1 MTMEKLSKKE
11 YEQSERS
18 QTAHRT
24 INSLLSVIVLVLGYF
39 FLQSQLKPL
48 YEDISGIT
56 EQRIEKE
63 EIAQIFND
71 ESLRLCQYKDSLGN
85 ATIGVGHLVLEREKL
100 PKCISSHEAI
110 SLLIKDYRYAKHNV
124 EKRYP
129 WAEGEVKLVL
139 INMTFQLGE
148 NRLSKFKQTLKYL
161 EQGEYQLA
169 SGEVLDSTLYRQSP
183 RRLERHAA
191 RILAIAE
198 EVE

>member
-1 MTMEKLSKKE
+1 MEKLSKKE
-11 YEQSERS
+11 YEDSERS

-39 FLQSQLKPL
+39 FLQAQLKPL

-56 EQRIEKE
+56 EQRVERE

-85 ATIGVGHLVLEREKL
+85 ATIGVGHLVLKRDNL
-100 PKCISSHEAI
+100 PKCITSHKAI
-110 SLLIKDYRYAKHNV
+110 ELLTEDYRYAKANV

-129 WAEGEVKLVL
+129 WAEGETKLIL

-148 NRLSKFKQTLKYL
+148 NRLAKFKQTLKYL
-161 EQGEYQLA
+161 ENGDYQLA
-169 SGEVLDSTLYRQSP
+169 AGEVLDSVLYKQSP

-191 RILAIAE
+191 RILAMSQGDY
-198 EVE
+198 

>member
-1 MTMEKLSKKE
+1 MMNKQE
-11 YEQSERS
+11 YEDAERS

-48 YEDISGIT
+48 YDDISGIT
-56 EQRIEKE
+56 EQKVERE

-85 ATIGVGHLVLEREKL
+85 ATIGVGHLVLEKDNL
-100 PKCISSHEAI
+100 PTCITSHKAI
-110 SLLIKDYRYAKHNV
+110 ELLVKDYRYAKANV

-129 WAEGEVKLVL
+129 WAEGEVKLIL

-148 NRLSKFKQTLKYL
+148 NRFSKFTQTLEYL
-161 EQGEYQLA
+161 EEKEYQKA
-169 SGEVLDSTLYRQSP
+169 AGEVLDSVMYKQAP
-183 RRLERHAA
+183 KRLERHSA
-191 RILAIAE
+191 RILSLSNT
-198 EVE
+198 

>member
-1 MTMEKLSKKE
+1 MSLTKEEYDKL
-11 YEQSERS
+11 ERS

-39 FLQSQLKPL
+39 FLQAQLKPL

-56 EQRIEKE
+56 EQRVERE

-85 ATIGVGHLVLEREKL
+85 ATIGVGHLVLKRDNL
-100 PKCISSHEAI
+100 PRCITSHKAI
-110 SLLIKDYRYAKHNV
+110 ELLVEDYRYAKANV

-129 WAEGEVKLVL
+129 WAEGEVKLIL

-148 NRLSKFKQTLKYL
+148 NRLSKFTQTLEYL
-161 EQGEYQLA
+161 EEKKYQKA
-169 SGEVLDSTLYRQSP
+169 AGEVLDSVMYKQSP
-183 RRLERHAA
+183 KRLERHSA
-191 RILAIAE
+191 RILSLSNT
-198 EVE
+198 

>member
-85 ATIGVGHLVLEREKL
+85 ATIGVGHLVLERENL

-110 SLLIKDYRYAKHNV
+110 SL
-124 EKRYP
+124 
-129 WAEGEVKLVL
+129 
-139 INMTFQLGE
+139 
-148 NRLSKFKQTLKYL
+148 
-161 EQGEYQLA
+161 
-169 SGEVLDSTLYRQSP
+169 
-183 RRLERHAA
+183 
-191 RILAIAE
+191 
-198 EVE
+198 

>member
-1 MTMEKLSKKE
+1 MEKLSRKE
-11 YEQSERS
+11 YEESEHS

-39 FLQSQLKPL
+39 FLQSQLNPL

-71 ESLRLCQYKDSLGN
+71 EGLRLCQYKDSLGN

-100 PKCISSHEAI
+100 PECISYHQAI
-110 SLLIKDYRYAKHNV
+110 SLLIKDYRYAKQNV

-148 NRLSKFKQTLKYL
+148 NRLAKFKQTLKYL

-198 EVE
+198 EAE

>member
-1 MTMEKLSKKE
+1 MEKLSKKE
-11 YEQSERS
+11 YEDSERS

-39 FLQSQLKPL
+39 FLQFQLKPL

-56 EQRIEKE
+56 EQRVERE

-85 ATIGVGHLVLEREKL
+85 ATIGVGHLVLERDNL
-100 PKCISSHEAI
+100 PRCITSHKTIE
-110 SLLIKDYRYAKHNV
+110 LLVKDYRYAKANV

-129 WAEGEVKLVL
+129 WAEGETKLIL

-148 NRLSKFKQTLKYL
+148 NRLAKFKQTLNYL
-161 EQGEYQLA
+161 EDGDYQLA
-169 SGEVLDSTLYRQSP
+169 AGEVLDSVLYKQSP

-191 RILAIAE
+191 RILAMSQEGI
-198 EVE
+198 

>member
-1 MTMEKLSKKE
+1 MEKLSKKE
-11 YEQSERS
+11 YEDAERS

-39 FLQSQLKPL
+39 FLQSQLRPL

-56 EQRIEKE
+56 EQRVERE
-63 EIAQIFND
+63 EISQIFND

-85 ATIGVGHLVLEREKL
+85 ATIGVGHLVLERDNL
-100 PKCISSHEAI
+100 PRCITSHKAI
-110 SLLIKDYRYAKHNV
+110 ELLVKDYRYAKANV

-129 WAEGEVKLVL
+129 WAEGETKLIL

-148 NRLSKFKQTLKYL
+148 NRLAKFKQTLKYL
-161 EQGEYQLA
+161 EGGDYQLA
-169 SGEVLDSTLYRQSP
+169 AGEVLDSVLYKQSP

-191 RILAIAE
+191 RILAMSQEGI
-198 EVE
+198 